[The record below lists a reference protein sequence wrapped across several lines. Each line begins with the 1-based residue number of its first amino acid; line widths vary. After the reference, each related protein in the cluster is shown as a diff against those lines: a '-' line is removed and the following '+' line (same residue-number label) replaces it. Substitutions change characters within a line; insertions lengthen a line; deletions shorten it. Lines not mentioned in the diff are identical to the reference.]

1 MAGTLRLTPAEEKKV
16 ETLKLLTK
24 QNTNSGAIKAVI
36 NNYEAL
42 NNMHQLEIRKREEA
56 EKQFSELKSKVA
68 LYFSTL
74 QDLNNMISDGE
85 M

>member
-24 QNTNSGAIKAVI
+24 QNTNSGAIKEVI
-36 NNYEAL
+36 NNYEEL
-42 NNMHQLEIRKREEA
+42 NNRYLLEIKKREKA

-74 QDLNNMISDGE
+74 QDINNMINDGK